1 MEEIFANQGLQHIAE
16 KICLFLSP
24 SSFQKLI
31 LTSKFMMSYSAN
43 NFQEW
48 FLKCQKAQI
57 FSEMI
62 LLRWEMFVN
71 YVQKRENDEMDWIL
85 GIIFKFLYHK
95 RYSESSEIYDELIQI
110 PHKTVAF
117 LGHIQL
123 LNLAIRRVSDIRF
136 DSIEIKNEVTDWIA
150 IPIRWKDGKTETFK
164 AFKSVLQHIIESD
177 DSLFDR
183 LVEIARSSGSTEIQK
198 ISMNSLGFVF

>member
-95 RYSESSEIYDELIQI
+95 RYSESSEIYDELIQM

-117 LGHIQL
+117 H
-123 LNLAIRRVSDIRF
+123 
-136 DSIEIKNEVTDWIA
+136 
-150 IPIRWKDGKTETFK
+150 
-164 AFKSVLQHIIESD
+164 
-177 DSLFDR
+177 
-183 LVEIARSSGSTEIQK
+183 SGLI
-198 ISMNSLGFVF
+198 